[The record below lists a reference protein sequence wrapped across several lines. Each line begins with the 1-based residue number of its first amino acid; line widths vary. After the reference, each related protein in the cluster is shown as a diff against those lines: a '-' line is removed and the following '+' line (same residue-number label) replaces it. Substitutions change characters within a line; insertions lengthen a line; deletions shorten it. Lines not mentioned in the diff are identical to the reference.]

1 MKSISLPLES
11 IQLSVTEGENWV
23 APEELSNEYDQ
34 AKEQLNKM
42 KVCVMGY
49 TISSVPIGYRR
60 FCRIP
65 SIYFLFSYFFI

>member
-11 IQLSVTEGENWV
+11 IQLAVTEGENWV

-42 KVCVMGY
+42 KVRIYVLH
-49 TISSVPIGYRR
+49 TSAHSYR
-60 FCRIP
+60 
-65 SIYFLFSYFFI
+65 LTKLVT